1 VNTEL
6 GDASGRVGEI
16 PFVNAL
22 DLGAKYTYAPWG
34 LTATLN
40 VKNVIGDV
48 HIETRRPDGIHTGG
62 FRQIIGGLRWQLP
75 ERETAPA
82 APELATGNRQQAT
95 GNGQ

>member
-1 VNTEL
+1 MNNEL
-6 GDASGRVGEI
+6 GDVSGRVGEI

-40 VKNVIGDV
+40 VKNVIDDV
-48 HIETRRPDGIHTGG
+48 YIETRRPDGIHTGG

-75 ERETAPA
+75 EHLARSAEERTAEA
-82 APELATGNRQQAT
+82 QRKTQRR
-95 GNGQ
+95 